1 MADCKSCGAPLVANT
16 NRCEFCGIYNDM
28 DLHGKHDFSIHVHKS
43 KRICP
48 HCNIPLQTI
57 NLKQAEAFEI
67 ERCASCFGL
76 FFDPGEIETLL
87 ESSVSGVF
95 DINFQLL
102 GHINQERYRKPEKVK
117 YIKCPGCSVL
127 MNRINFGHRS
137 GVIIDRCK
145 IHGVWLD
152 NGEITH
158 LMEWKKA
165 GGQMLHEK
173 KERQDQQ
180 KKRANPAI
188 VFQPRSYNQPRVDRG
203 LEVEIFELVSNL
215 IFKIFK

>member
-1 MADCKSCGAPLVANT
+1 MADCKSCGAPLAANT
-16 NRCEFCGIYNDM
+16 NRCKFCGIYNDM
-28 DLHGKHDFSIHVHKS
+28 DLHGKHKFSIQVHES
-43 KRICP
+43 ERICP
-48 HCNIPLQTI
+48 HCDIPLQTI
-57 NLKQAEAFEI
+57 NLKQKESFEI

-76 FFDPGEIETLL
+76 FFDPGEIESLL

-102 GHINQERYRKPEKVK
+102 GHINRERYQKPEKVK
-117 YIKCPGCSVL
+117 YFKCPVCRVL
-127 MNRINFGHRS
+127 MNRVNFGHRS

-145 IHGVWLD
+145 MHGIWLN

-173 KERQDQQ
+173 KVIQD
-180 KKRANPAI
+180 KEKTRPNPAK
-188 VFQPRSYNQPRVDRG
+188 VLQPSSKDRIAIEKN
-203 LEVEIFELVSNL
+203 LEIDIFELVSDL
-215 IFKIFK
+215 IYKIF

>member
-1 MADCKSCGAPLVANT
+1 MADCKSCGAPLAANI
-16 NRCEFCGIYNDM
+16 NRCQFCGIYNDM
-28 DLHGKHDFSIHVHKS
+28 DLHGKHDFSIHVHES
-43 KRICP
+43 ERICP
-48 HCNIPLQTI
+48 QCDIPLQTI
-57 NLKQAEAFEI
+57 NLKQVGAFEI
-67 ERCASCFGL
+67 ERCSTCFGL

-102 GHINQERYRKPEKVK
+102 GHINQERYRKPGKVK
-117 YIKCPGCSVL
+117 YIKCPACRVL
-127 MNRINFGHRS
+127 MNRINFAHRS

-145 IHGVWLD
+145 MHGVWLD

-173 KERQDQQ
+173 KVQQ
-180 KKRANPAI
+180 KRLSQRPNPAK
-188 VFQPRSYNQPRVDRG
+188 VFEPRSSNYSREDLG
-203 LEVEIFELVSNL
+203 LEVDIFKLISDL
-215 IFKIFK
+215 IFKIF